1 MPHFDHLPREESET
15 ETETETESSSSVGV
29 VRTKTKPSKPKR
41 DILAWTENVTKES
54 LDDFLSAHQPS
65 KTKNSADGWIWVRSA
80 RNPHANL
87 SREEKE
93 FFGEAVGQAMQVAED
108 VMKKAE
114 EIKNDP
120 NVPVRTSKK
129 GPGRRDQLN
138 KQGDILLAE
147 LKKIGTSSPALAT
160 GKWMWFEPAEKVDTL
175 FSVLARSLIDGPL
188 ARLGYNEPE
197 GPVVHTLKVATADS
211 AKSDDRKDQQFLI
224 CLYFDSIWEKK
235 HAKEV
240 LHSLAAEHGVHHPS
254 AAKAD
259 LYTYVNLTS
268 NHPTKA
274 RSSNW
279 RPTELILTD
288 VYDDLKEAF
297 WQMKKS
303 GDWDR
308 AEKEDREQFRKIVG
322 GRGSLGVGEA
332 GGGPGLAA
340 GVGEKVKGK
349 GKGKKDD
356 GDERTGTESKPNS
369 PPTKVDR
376 HPSATAGVGD
386 LQATASGSSTKI
398 MPPPRTK
405 VIKPTIVAG
414 KPIAFAQDSDS
425 EEDDEAEAERARE
438 RARRDGQTLH
448 VKVQPASS
456 SASSATKQSE
466 ISVTSSAA
474 EDETLYTIALQH
486 PAPEFASPTE
496 EPDDNSLHARSLRA
510 PQILRLGPA
519 DSLSE
524 NATET
529 EVWNIQYVIFTLW
542 PEQELVVL
550 TPRAIEDAGLDGLRR
565 RILTSGMA
573 VEQPAAKSDSDAVS
587 KSSGAL
593 LLLRSSFW
601 AGAGQGAL
609 EGTAFAPWILPRPLQ
624 SALTRT
630 HTPSIIP
637 HLTPP
642 RSPLPKPTY
651 KVEGPLYVR
660 YIPHLKQTLSFR
672 LVDPEDGKDVEN
684 FAKWQDSDRVHAGWR
699 QRSPTLDEH
708 RAYLRSTH
716 ESSSSLGLIGYWDEE
731 PWGYVEVYWVKE
743 SNIAPFFGVREF
755 DRGFHA
761 LVGEEK
767 FRGEH
772 RVRAWMSSVLHM
784 IFLLDP
790 RTDRAVSEPRASNA
804 KMVNYECLNGGHVEK
819 FIDLGHKRAALV
831 LFPRERFFQLCPMAW
846 TPQPSASSQK

>member
-1 MPHFDHLPREESET
+1 MLASRFAQSCVHSAPPPAPANEASTPSSFD
-15 ETETETESSSSVGV
+15 
-29 VRTKTKPSKPKR
+29 
-41 DILAWTENVTKES
+41 
-54 LDDFLSAHQPS
+54 
-65 KTKNSADGWIWVRSA
+65 
-80 RNPHANL
+80 
-87 SREEKE
+87 
-93 FFGEAVGQAMQVAED
+93 
-108 VMKKAE
+108 
-114 EIKNDP
+114 
-120 NVPVRTSKK
+120 
-129 GPGRRDQLN
+129 
-138 KQGDILLAE
+138 
-147 LKKIGTSSPALAT
+147 
-160 GKWMWFEPAEKVDTL
+160 
-175 FSVLARSLIDGPL
+175 
-188 ARLGYNEPE
+188 
-197 GPVVHTLKVATADS
+197 
-211 AKSDDRKDQQFLI
+211 
-224 CLYFDSIWEKK
+224 
-235 HAKEV
+235 
-240 LHSLAAEHGVHHPS
+240 
-254 AAKAD
+254 
-259 LYTYVNLTS
+259 
-268 NHPTKA
+268 
-274 RSSNW
+274 
-279 RPTELILTD
+279 LIL
-288 VYDDLKEAF
+288 
-297 WQMKKS
+297 
-303 GDWDR
+303 
-308 AEKEDREQFRKIVG
+308 
-322 GRGSLGVGEA
+322 
-332 GGGPGLAA
+332 P
-340 GVGEKVKGK
+340 
-349 GKGKKDD
+349 
-356 GDERTGTESKPNS
+356 
-369 PPTKVDR
+369 
-376 HPSATAGVGD
+376 
-386 LQATASGSSTKI
+386 
-398 MPPPRTK
+398 
-405 VIKPTIVAG
+405 
-414 KPIAFAQDSDS
+414 
-425 EEDDEAEAERARE
+425 
-438 RARRDGQTLH
+438 DGQTLH

-743 SNIAPFFGVREF
+743 SNIAPFFG
-755 DRGFHA
+755 
-761 LVGEEK
+761 
-767 FRGEH
+767 
-772 RVRAWMSSVLHM
+772 M